1 MQKLTKRAEN
11 ILLLIWVQAFLAT
24 TGSLFYSEVMGYVPC
39 ELCWYQRIL
48 MYPLVVIYG
57 VALFKKDIKMGL
69 AGLFLSGI
77 GILVS
82 TYHYLI
88 QKVSAFQ
95 ELGGS
100 CTGGVPCNAIY
111 VDYFGFITIPFLA
124 GVAFIVIFVL
134 HLILLKEQ
142 RRN

>member
-1 MQKLTKRAEN
+1 MQKLTKKTEN
-11 ILLLIWVQAFLAT
+11 LLLLIWVQAFLAT
-24 TGSLFYSEVMGYVPC
+24 TGSLFYSEVMGYIPC

-48 MYPLVVIYG
+48 MYPLVIIYG
-57 VALFKKDIKMGL
+57 VALFKKDVKMSF

-77 GILVS
+77 GMFVS
-82 TYHYLI
+82 TYHYLV

-100 CTGGVPCNAIY
+100 CTGGIPCNAIY
-111 VDYFGFITIPFLA
+111 VNYFGFITIPFMA
-124 GVAFIVIFVL
+124 GAAFIIIFVL
-134 HLILLKEQ
+134 HLILLKEM

>member
-11 ILLLIWVQAFLAT
+11 ILLLIWVQALLAT

-100 CTGGVPCNAIY
+100 CTGGVPCNSIY
-111 VDYFGFITIPFLA
+111 VNYFGFITIPFMA